1 MFKKTLCSIC
11 VVVLL
16 CVTFSAEAQLLRRI
30 FNGGGDNGNN
40 ANAPAPQQEAV
51 PVIDDVPPLIIDE
64 EDVAPIAI
72 DEETA
77 VRAPPN
83 PFWYEVDR
91 AQGQNPKNV
100 RARGNDFSMIVGP
113 GEEAVKIHSKEKF
126 TNGRF
131 TVRAKSASVMPG
143 IITAI
148 YLASGEGRTN
158 DYDLGDQD
166 ELDFEF
172 LGNHPNEVQTNIF
185 VGGDENLRW
194 LPVANHANMFHEYT
208 LEWDDNHVAFF
219 IDNQQVRYQRLYQPL
234 KPMNLVI
241 SVWTTT
247 GGWPGLIQWG
257 GATNWGYRGNRPAVA
272 EFEILELPQ

>member
-1 MFKKTLCSIC
+1 MYKTTLVSIC
-11 VVVLL
+11 LTILL
-16 CVTFSAEAQLLRRI
+16 CVTLSADAQLLRGI
-30 FNGGGDNGNN
+30 FGWDDGNN
-40 ANAPAPQQEAV
+40 QGVAPNNDPV
-51 PVIDDVPPLIIDE
+51 PVANYE
-64 EDVAPIAI
+64 EENNNNNYGEENNNIAPIVPVDA
-72 DEETA
+72 
-77 VRAPPN
+77 RAPPN
-83 PFWYEVDR
+83 ANWYIVDQ
-91 AQGQNPKNV
+91 AQGQNPKNLM
-100 RARGNDFSMIVGP
+100 ARGNDFSMQVGP
-113 GEEAVKIHSKEKF
+113 GEEAVKIHSKQKY

-185 VGGDENLRW
+185 VNGNENLRW
-194 LPVANHANMFHEYT
+194 LPVANHANQFHEYT
-208 LEWDDNHVAFF
+208 LEWDDNHVAFYM
-219 IDNQQVRYQRLYQPL
+219 DNQQVRYQRLYQPL

-257 GATNWGYRGNRPAVA
+257 GATNWGYRGNRPAIA
-272 EFEILELPQ
+272 EFEVIELPN